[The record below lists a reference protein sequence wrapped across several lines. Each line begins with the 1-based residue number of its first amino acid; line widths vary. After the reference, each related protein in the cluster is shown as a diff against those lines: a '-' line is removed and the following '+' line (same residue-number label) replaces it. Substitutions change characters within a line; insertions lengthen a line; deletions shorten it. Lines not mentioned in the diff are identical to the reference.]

1 MAATVIGLSVLA
13 FVAVLL
19 AGLAGVQTS
28 SGVWPVI
35 VLLPLVGLPIGFLLM
50 VALIVLNAVK
60 RARQARPRR

>member
-19 AGLAGVQTS
+19 AGLAGVKPD

-35 VLLPLVGLPIGFLLM
+35 VLLPLIGLPIGFLLM
-50 VALIVLNAVK
+50 VAIIIINAVK
-60 RARQARPRR
+60 RARQARTPQ